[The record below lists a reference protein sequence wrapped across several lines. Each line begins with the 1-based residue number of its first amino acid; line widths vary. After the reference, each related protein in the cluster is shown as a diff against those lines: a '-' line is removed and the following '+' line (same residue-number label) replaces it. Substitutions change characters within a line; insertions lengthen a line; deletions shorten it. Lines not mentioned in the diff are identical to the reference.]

1 VPTFIEQTGVRT
13 ACSEEN
19 PLSLIEGSWSMM
31 VVWSF
36 QNLTGNPHLDYMTI
50 GFITE
55 LVMEI
60 TRYQDVRV
68 LMYGLETQER
78 PGFN

>member
-1 VPTFIEQTGVRT
+1 
-13 ACSEEN
+13 
-19 PLSLIEGSWSMM
+19 MM

-55 LVMEI
+55 LVMKI